1 MSLNCL
7 PVEEAMRGAS
17 LEVRRGRPTHF
28 RTDDLGPLD
37 HGQHLAEG
45 DIAREVFHPAVG
57 GDDDVF
63 GRHVGKR
70 PSDARCHNLRR
81 LDVHVRQVND
91 AEQDFLAAEFGERG
105 AVELGLGGFDRDLAA
120 CPAAVASTKELTSFA
135 AVIVDIQSSAHT
147 GSGHGKNGV
156 AT

>member
-1 MSLNCL
+1 
-7 PVEEAMRGAS
+7 MRGAS

-45 DIAREVFHPAVG
+45 DIA
-57 GDDDVF
+57 
-63 GRHVGKR
+63 GRYFIPQSGAMMMSLAGTKR